1 MKPNGNPAS
10 KIEIWKGEHLIFHD
24 EEVDCMVWLGKML
37 RNQCIRWSLHNAF
50 LNAWEGKI
58 PTEVW
63 LDVIREGIEI
73 TAVLIEGMP
82 PGHPWRLRMEAKA
95 AELSD
100 ALRPHLEWVERRMA
114 RAS

>member
-1 MKPNGNPAS
+1 MKPNGAPL
-10 KIEIWKGEHLIFHD
+10 IEIWKGEELIFHD
-24 EEVDCMVWLGKML
+24 EDVDCIVWLGKML
-37 RNQCIRWSLHNAF
+37 RDQCIRWSLHNAF

-73 TAVLIEGMP
+73 TAVLIEGMS

-95 AELSD
+95 ADLSA
-100 ALRPHLEWVERRMA
+100 ALRPHLDWIEKRMA
-114 RAS
+114 RAAS